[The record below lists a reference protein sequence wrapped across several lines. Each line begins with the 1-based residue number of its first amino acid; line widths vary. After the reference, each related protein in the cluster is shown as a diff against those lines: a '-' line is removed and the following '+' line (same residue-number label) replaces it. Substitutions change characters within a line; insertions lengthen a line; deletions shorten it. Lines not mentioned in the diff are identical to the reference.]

1 MLSLVSSHPSRSR
14 TVCADQP
21 RVRNLQ
27 ARDGNLFVTSRLIH
41 PDDELIL
48 DFWAVKQTISIST
61 MRREPRRGTAQI
73 ALAVG
78 AVHNKHKI
86 AKYSD
91 IDITDAA
98 FSFAR
103 KTHECLSRKLL
114 GL

>member
-48 DFWAVKQTISIST
+48 DFWAVEQTISIST
-61 MRREPRRGTAQI
+61 MRRGTAQI

-86 AKYSD
+86 AKHSD